1 MLPRVIVSNV
11 INPKDVNKKI
21 SQSFDALS
29 TTFVDNDLVVIKPN
43 LCDFRSYEQGGTTDP
58 KIIEEIIVY
67 IRKQSSCQIV
77 IVESDHALATADEE
91 FQRMGYGNLAD
102 KYESV
107 CLVNLTTDA
116 QKQIAVDGYYFT
128 ELTVAETLLK
138 MTKFINV
145 AKLKTHTQTR
155 ITCIL
160 KNQFGLISRRYKKR
174 YHPALSE
181 VLLDLIGLFPP
192 DISVVDGIYSMEGA
206 GPSDGDLRKT
216 NILLFGDDPIATDVV
231 AAKIMGIKPS
241 KVPVLRLAKK
251 KKISKLNHET
261 IEDLPNFHFKQVP
274 WYSFAARRFG
284 LKYQKRAAKRYKKKR
299 EHAKF
304 FSDVAAGFIV
314 IQQGK
319 YPTLQSGLIDRKIFW
334 RVVKSMIRRPFVLFS
349 HKLKGI

>member
-11 INPKDVNKKI
+11 NSPKEVNKKV

-29 TTFVDNDLVVIKPN
+29 IMFVDNDFVAIKPN
-43 LCDFRSYEQGGTTDP
+43 LCDFRPPEQGGTTDP
-58 KIIEEIIVY
+58 RIIEAIIVY
-67 IRKQSSCQIV
+67 IRKQSSCQIA

-91 FQRMGYGNLAD
+91 FQRMNYSYLTD
-102 KYESV
+102 KYENVS
-107 CLVNLTTDA
+107 LVNLTTDN
-116 QKQIAVDGYYFT
+116 QKQIEVDGYYFS
-128 ELTVAETLLK
+128 ELAVGETLLK

-174 YHPALSE
+174 YHPVLSE

-192 DISVVDGIYSMEGA
+192 DISVVDGICSMEGA
-206 GPSDGDLRKT
+206 GPSDGDVRKT
-216 NILLFGDDPIATDVV
+216 NLLLFGDDPIVTDVV
-231 AAKIMGIKPS
+231 ATKIMGINPRR
-241 KVPVLRLAKK
+241 VPVLRLAKK
-251 KKISKLNHET
+251 KKISLLKHEK
-261 IEDLPNFHFKQVP
+261 IEDLPNFRFKQAP
-274 WYSFAARRFG
+274 WYSFVARRFG
-284 LKYQKRAAKRYKKKR
+284 LNYQKKAAKRYKKKR
-299 EHAKF
+299 EHAQF

-334 RVVKSMIRRPFVLFS
+334 RVVKSMIRRPFVLIN
-349 HKLKGI
+349 HKFKGI

>member
-1 MLPRVIVSNV
+1 MLSRVIVSN
-11 INPKDVNKKI
+11 ITSPKDVNKKV
-21 SQSFDALS
+21 SQSFDTLS
-29 TTFVDNDLVVIKPN
+29 ITFVNDDLVAIKPN
-43 LCDFRSYEQGGTTDP
+43 LCDFRPHEQGGTTDP
-58 KIIEEIIVY
+58 KIIEAIIVY
-67 IRKQSSCQIV
+67 IRKQSSCQIA

-91 FQRMGYGNLAD
+91 FQRMNYSYLED
-102 KYESV
+102 KYENVS
-107 CLVNLTTDA
+107 LVNLTTDI

-241 KVPVLRLAKK
+241 RVPVLRLVKK
-251 KKISKLNHET
+251 KRISDLNHEK
-261 IEDLPNFHFKQVP
+261 IENLPNFHFKQAP

-284 LKYQKRAAKRYKKKR
+284 LRYQKRASKRYKKKR
-299 EHAKF
+299 ERAKF
-304 FSDVAAGFIV
+304 ISDVAAGFIV
-314 IQQGK
+314 IKQGK

-334 RVVKSMIRRPFVLFS
+334 RVLTSMIRRPFVLLS